1 MIIDIRQLDKN
12 DIKTVRY
19 ESDQEG
25 FQHINKLLADFHS
38 GKTLFDQPGEQ
49 LIGFQMDN
57 KFVGICG
64 LNREPTN
71 DTLGRLDRLYVLRR
85 YRNRGIGSKL
95 VSYLVKHA
103 KESFIGVVVNVGEQD
118 IGPFYEARGFKQMMN
133 NDSYSHIHL
142 F

>member
-49 LIGFQMDN
+49 LIGFLMDN
-57 KFVGICG
+57 KIVGVCG
-64 LNREPTN
+64 LNLEPSN
-71 DTLGRLDRLYVLRR
+71 PDLGRLRRLYVLRR

-103 KESFIGVVVNVGEQD
+103 KESFTGVVVNVGELD
-118 IGPFYEARGFKQMMN
+118 VGPFYEARGFKKMQN
-133 NDSYSHIHL
+133 NESYTHIHL